1 MGTATV
7 MISVVISHLSS
18 VAVVVL
24 LLLLLDRVHSL
35 PISLG
40 DELPDWNIT
49 ARYRGHC
56 TWTDTTTAYTSSS
69 SAIVGVAMRNRR
81 IVIKL
86 LWTPGLLVP

>member
-7 MISVVISHLSS
+7 MISVVISHLST
-18 VAVVVL
+18 VAVVVLL

-56 TWTDTTTAYTSSS
+56 TWTDTATAYTSSS
-69 SAIVGVAMRNRR
+69 AVAGVVMRNRR
-81 IVIKL
+81 IVIEL

>member
-7 MISVVISHLSS
+7 MISVVISHLST
-18 VAVVVL
+18 VAVV

-56 TWTDTTTAYTSSS
+56 TWTDTATAYTSSS
-69 SAIVGVAMRNRR
+69 SAVVAGVVMRNRR
-81 IVIKL
+81 IVIEL